1 MRQHPGKTDFVPKI
15 YLNMSYDN
23 AKRDLLT
30 LKTVDLKVYFD
41 MEHCVQKIW
50 KALKEPKIVS
60 VFIKLSRKISK
71 Q

>member
-1 MRQHPGKTDFVPKI
+1 MRQHSGKTDFMPKI
-15 YLNMSYDN
+15 YLNLSYDN
-23 AKRDLLT
+23 PKRDLFT
-30 LKTVDLKVYFD
+30 LKIVDLKVFFD

-60 VFIKLSRKISK
+60 IFIKLSRKISK